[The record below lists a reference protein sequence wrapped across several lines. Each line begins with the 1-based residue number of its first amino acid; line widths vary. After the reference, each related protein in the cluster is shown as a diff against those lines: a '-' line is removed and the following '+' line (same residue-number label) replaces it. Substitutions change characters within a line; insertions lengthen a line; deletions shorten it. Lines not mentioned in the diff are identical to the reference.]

1 MKSKKRS
8 SWAKEAAAFK
18 SSLNVGWDSDYNA
31 VDDLFA
37 QEAKRDKEQ
46 KQAHQDALRTKA
58 CNSKNRYDT
67 KAEAEE
73 IRAHRESQGARGLHV
88 YHCQY
93 CDGWHLTSHEQEQ

>member
-18 SSLNVGWDSDYNA
+18 SSLNDGWDSDFDA

-37 QEAKRDKEQ
+37 QEAQREKDL
-46 KQAHQDALRTKA
+46 KQAHKDSLRTKA
-58 CNSKNRYDT
+58 CNSKNRYGT

-73 IRAHRESQGARGLHV
+73 VRAHRESQGVRNLQV
-88 YHCQY
+88 YKCEY
-93 CDGWHLTSHEQEQ
+93 CDGWHLTSHGQE

>member
-18 SSLNVGWDSDYNA
+18 SSLNDGWDSDFGA

-37 QEAKRDKEQ
+37 QEAQREKDL
-46 KQAHQDALRTKA
+46 KQASKKAQRTKA
-58 CNSKNRYDT
+58 CESKNRYDT

-73 IRAHRESQGARGLHV
+73 VLAYRESQGARGLHV
-88 YHCQY
+88 YKCDF
-93 CDGWHLTSHEQEQ
+93 CDGWHLTSHEQR

>member
-8 SWAKEAAAFK
+8 AWAKEAAAFK
-18 SSLNVGWDSDYNA
+18 SSLNDGWDNDFGV

-37 QEAKRDKEQ
+37 QEAQRDKEQ
-46 KQAHQDALRTKA
+46 KEARKDALRTKA
-58 CNSKNRYDT
+58 CHSKNRYDT

-73 IRAHRESQGARGLHV
+73 VLAYRQSQGAHGLHT

-93 CDGWHLTSHEQEQ
+93 CDGWHLTSHEQEK